1 MLRLAHRIL
10 SQAEIGLRC
19 LDEPS
24 ENDFARS
31 DRHIGAL
38 RNVLRLGALPII
50 VADNVVTYL
59 NTGIEEHPEK
69 YGFWESLPSAVPPFQ
84 SMFIEYALPPSLST
98 TDDGKMVVNLTPP
111 VTQGGVWLTSA
122 AGSAAEIAALV
133 PPNVAG
139 REAISGA
146 KWGVIGHVFGT
157 AREDSRVYYHGNFVC
172 LLDPAGK
179 FQRMWTQAKGDPAAA
194 YCLWTCAFFHCK
206 NVNRL
211 DVTSEE
217 GPPPK
222 WCRRQRVPELKY
234 HALQIDPNIGAQPRA
249 GARKT
254 EGDRSGKALH
264 ICRGH
269 FAHFINDGVSTGLF
283 GRRQFGTFWV
293 PAHTRG
299 SVEHG
304 NVVST
309 YNVNLPCN
317 S

>member
-31 DRHIGAL
+31 DRHIGRGTCSIRSA
-38 RNVLRLGALPII
+38 PII
-50 VADNVVTYL
+50 VADNVVMYL

-84 SMFIEYALPPSLST
+84 SMFIEYAAAITLT

-133 PPNVAG
+133 PLNVAG

-157 AREDSRVYYHGNFVC
+157 AREDSRFY
-172 LLDPAGK
+172 
-179 FQRMWTQAKGDPAAA
+179 
-194 YCLWTCAFFHCK
+194 
-206 NVNRL
+206 
-211 DVTSEE
+211 
-217 GPPPK
+217 
-222 WCRRQRVPELKY
+222 
-234 HALQIDPNIGAQPRA
+234 
-249 GARKT
+249 
-254 EGDRSGKALH
+254 
-264 ICRGH
+264 
-269 FAHFINDGVSTGLF
+269 
-283 GRRQFGTFWV
+283 
-293 PAHTRG
+293 
-299 SVEHG
+299 
-304 NVVST
+304 
-309 YNVNLPCN
+309 
-317 S
+317 